1 MSENEGEDEVN
12 TKKEPVR
19 AKETKKKK
27 AEAKKNKKKTSK
39 KVTKKEKPNK
49 KKKAIIPKSIVE
61 DVKKNA
67 KDGKVKLP
75 LILRSETEGLF
86 GVARCRITFQAK
98 KKGYETDLPTYIVI
112 DQKKLVWKSSVL
124 FFFSII
130 KKKQYIL
137 SRSINI
143 LQPSKSDG
151 VINSEKNKLDEDL
164 TKKPLPP
171 FEEKED
177 IVDMNKDETASLPL
191 CKKVYR

>member
-27 AEAKKNKKKTSK
+27 AEAKKNKKKASK

>member
-98 KKGYETDLPTYIVI
+98 KKGYENLPTSIVI
-112 DQKKLVWKSSVL
+112 D
-124 FFFSII
+124 
-130 KKKQYIL
+130 
-137 SRSINI
+137 
-143 LQPSKSDG
+143 
-151 VINSEKNKLDEDL
+151 
-164 TKKPLPP
+164 
-171 FEEKED
+171 
-177 IVDMNKDETASLPL
+177 
-191 CKKVYR
+191 

>member
-98 KKGYETDLPTYIVI
+98 KKGYENLPTYIVI
-112 DQKKLVWKSSVL
+112 DQKKNWSGRVL
-124 FFFSII
+124 FCFFLALL
-130 KKKQYIL
+130 KK
-137 SRSINI
+137 
-143 LQPSKSDG
+143 
-151 VINSEKNKLDEDL
+151 NS
-164 TKKPLPP
+164 T
-171 FEEKED
+171 
-177 IVDMNKDETASLPL
+177 
-191 CKKVYR
+191 YYHGQ